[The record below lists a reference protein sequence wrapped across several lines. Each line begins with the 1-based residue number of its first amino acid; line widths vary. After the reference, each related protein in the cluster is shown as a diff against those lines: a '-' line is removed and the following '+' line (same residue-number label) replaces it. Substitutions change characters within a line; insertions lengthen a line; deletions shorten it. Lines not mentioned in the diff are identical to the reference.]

1 MWMATVRGV
10 DSVSNSPCVANSNFT
25 SSTGSLVVCALSR
38 CSLDA
43 RFWNGTTSLHS
54 VKDRTVDL
62 LGPWGCLFSKLDTS
76 MSAASSEH
84 LQFGSNIFC
93 FCCCCP
99 GTHGGHYFAHL
110 RWSLSCGGRSVVPAT
125 SSCPAEIQAA
135 LGFEANSGRGCLG
148 ICFEVDRNM
157 FVWSCKHLSDLLVKY
172 HRYFCTCAYFV
183 I

>member
-1 MWMATVRGV
+1 MYQIQT
-10 DSVSNSPCVANSNFT
+10 
-25 SSTGSLVVCALSR
+25 SLVPCAPSR

-62 LGPWGCLFSKLDTS
+62 LGTGGCLFSKLETS

-84 LQFGSNIFC
+84 VQFGSNIFC

-99 GTHGGHYFAHL
+99 GTHGGHYFDNLHWAH
-110 RWSLSCGGRSVVPAT
+110 SCGRRSVVPAE

-148 ICFEVDRNM
+148 ICFEADRNIFLILKAFERSVIRIVGVCQPSLLLHM
-157 FVWSCKHLSDLLVKY
+157 CSSSHLLSSSIIFTASQLCIL
-172 HRYFCTCAYFV
+172 TS
-183 I
+183 